1 MAKAIVER
9 NTEKIFN
16 LRRLNFMEKRYE
28 ENLKEI
34 KERMELTF
42 EVLEEQEKVK
52 VKELDMEINLYSR
65 NYTDPPIPEGY
76 EHIEGEWNTG
86 FVIERESDASQ
97 FVWVPV
103 GSLKPNGTLDGWYFC
118 EKFGRRKFGVKKEW
132 ARKIFDEKSIIM
144 FTDYYRSYFKEE
156 LEGELL
162 EQLDSVKKYG
172 GFYVSR
178 FLISHRELPGE
189 YKDNMWRN
197 LRPQSKRGEYPNR
210 MIGYI
215 SDFEEKEDIKAHLI
229 YGAEYDSM
237 IEWFLETDAISLDK
251 LNLERA
257 FKKKEDIIYNTGS
270 KETVKLN
277 NIYDF
282 GNVYDRT
289 SEKKRYNEEKS
300 DYDKYVEC
308 YRCWYNPVLKCW
320 RSHRNRDEYDKDG
333 FRICLY
339 LK

>member
-1 MAKAIVER
+1 
-9 NTEKIFN
+9 
-16 LRRLNFMEKRYE
+16 MEKRYE

-52 VKELDMEINLYSR
+52 VKELDMEINLYSG
-65 NYTDPPIPEGY
+65 NYTNPPIPEGY
-76 EHIEGEWNTG
+76 EHTEGEWNTG

-118 EKFGRRKFGVKKEW
+118 EKFGRRKFGVGDESK
-132 ARKIFDEKSIIM
+132 RKIFDEKSIIM
-144 FTDYYRSYFKEE
+144 FTDYFRFHYTEK

-162 EQLDSVKKYG
+162 EQLVSVKKYG

-178 FLISHRELPGE
+178 FLISHREVPGKFE
-189 YKDNMWRN
+189 KNDSLKN
-197 LRPQSKRGEYPNR
+197 LRIQSKRGEYP
-210 MIGYI
+210 GYYLAYI
-215 SDFEEKEDIKAHLI
+215 RYFEEKEDIKAHMI

-237 IEWFLETDAISLDK
+237 MEWFIETNAISLDK
-251 LNLERA
+251 LNSNMA

-282 GNVYDRT
+282 GNVYERT
-289 SEKKRYNEEKS
+289 SEIIDNDSRF
-300 DYDKYVEC
+300 EC

-320 RSHRNRDEYDKDG
+320 RSHSKKGEYEKDG
-333 FRICLY
+333 FRICLC